1 MHFCCNLRIWHVL
14 RCYIL
19 YISLRLKFLSF
30 QFMVRSEV
38 LKLYRSIL
46 RTVRRIPDEY
56 YRGEMTNWAR
66 RDFKSNKHL
75 TDEVIQTNR

>member
-1 MHFCCNLRIWHVL
+1 
-14 RCYIL
+14 
-19 YISLRLKFLSF
+19 
-30 QFMVRSEV
+30 MVRSEV

-75 TDEVIQTNR
+75 TDEAAIKMMITRGRMSLKELETSMELSK